1 METEN
6 TKELANHLA
15 SYYTTIDKR
24 IRRLVYYLIRELAKG
39 EPVPPAR
46 VAELMGMPVNE
57 AEKMLTGAT
66 LQDDQ
71 GRVIGFGLSLTPTE
85 HIYEAEGHKLYTWC
99 AVDSIAYPQITDKPA
114 HIESSCAVTGEPI
127 ELELTPEAVKKITP
141 ESAVVSIL
149 APDLN
154 QPTEELIK
162 RLRQLFCSGQLFFK
176 SAEVAKQWRQKHP
189 ELPVAAILPVRSAFE
204 LYKQLGKELWLG

>member
-6 TKELANHLA
+6 TKELADRLA
-15 SYYTTIDKR
+15 SYYATIDKR
-24 IRRLVYYLIRELAKG
+24 IRRLVYYLIRELAKD

-46 VAELMGMPVNE
+46 VAELMDMPVDE
-57 AEKMLTGAT
+57 AERMLTDAT

-71 GRVIGFGLSLTPTE
+71 GRVVGFGLSLTPTE

-114 HIESSCAVTGEPI
+114 YIKSSCAVTGEPI
-127 ELELTPEAVKKITP
+127 ELELTPEAVKRVAP

-176 SAEVAKQWRQKHP
+176 STEVAEQWQQKHP
-189 ELPVAAILPVRSAFE
+189 EVPVAAILPVSEAFE

>member
-1 METEN
+1 METQD
-6 TKELANHLA
+6 TKELINRLAN
-15 SYYTTIDKR
+15 YYSTIDKD

-46 VAELMGMPVNE
+46 VAEVMGMPVDD
-57 AEKMLTGAT
+57 AEKMLKDAT

-71 GRVIGFGLSLTPTE
+71 GRVIGFGLSITPTE
-85 HIYEAEGHKLYTWC
+85 HTYETEGRTLYSWC
-99 AVDSIAYPQITDKPA
+99 AVDSVAYPQILDKPA
-114 HIESSCAVTGEPI
+114 LVKSSCAVTGEPI
-127 ELELTPEAVKKITP
+127 ELELTPEAVKKVTP
-141 ESAVVSIL
+141 ESVVVSIL

-154 QPTEELIK
+154 QPTGELIK

-176 SAEVAKQWRQKHP
+176 SAEVAEQWRQKHP
-189 ELPVAAILPVRSAFE
+189 EVPVAAILPVREAFE